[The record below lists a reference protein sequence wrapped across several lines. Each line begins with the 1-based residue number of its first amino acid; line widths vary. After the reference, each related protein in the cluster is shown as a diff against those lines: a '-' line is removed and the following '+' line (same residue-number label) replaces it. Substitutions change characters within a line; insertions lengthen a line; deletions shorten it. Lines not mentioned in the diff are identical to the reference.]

1 MIKSFSK
8 LYSDF
13 WINPDNRE
21 LMKPG
26 IDVRRALARRFKIN
40 RQSIYYWRH
49 RALLP
54 CDIALKICAATK
66 GKVQLCKLRP
76 DLGLEL
82 KELEQI
88 ILKKY
93 QQNGD
98 NHDVV
103 PIKP

>member
-1 MIKSFSK
+1 MKATKRQVITSAIAISEAIKTFGS
-8 LYSDF
+8 
-13 WINPDNRE
+13 E
-21 LMKPG
+21 
-26 IDVRRALARRFKIN
+26 RALARRFKIN